1 VQVLVWSPQ
10 LLRAAVHLAEGLTA
24 GQEVL
29 PSMELKDYS
38 MQSPNHQLCCNAI
51 QAPISLMDNSSRGEI
66 CTLIDGDIATVE
78 AQTMETVSFILIAHT
93 HTY

>member
-1 VQVLVWSPQ
+1 MQVLVWSPQ
-10 LLRAAVHLAEGLTA
+10 FLRAAVHLAEGLTA

-38 MQSPNHQLCCNAI
+38 MSPNQQLCCNAI
-51 QAPISLMDNSSRGEI
+51 QAPLSLMDNSSSGEI
-66 CTLIDGDIATVE
+66 CILIDGDIATAE
-78 AQTMETVSFILIAHT
+78 AQTTETVSFVFIAIM